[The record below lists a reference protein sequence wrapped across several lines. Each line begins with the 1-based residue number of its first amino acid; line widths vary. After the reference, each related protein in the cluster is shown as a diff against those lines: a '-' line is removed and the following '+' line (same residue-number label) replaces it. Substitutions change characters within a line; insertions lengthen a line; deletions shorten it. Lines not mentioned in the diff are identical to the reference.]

1 MTVGA
6 WAVVMVCLACATGA
20 WWWSCRAQ
28 DAAKKAEKEA
38 GKVTAALEEF
48 NDKMEGTSH
57 E

>member
-6 WAVVMVCLACATGA
+6 WVVVLFCLLCTTGA
-20 WWWSCRAQ
+20 WWWSGRAQ

-48 NDKMEGTSH
+48 NDKIEG
-57 E
+57 EGR